1 MSRARNKQV
10 PDSGRRLRGADAGRL
25 RIPARPADPRA
36 GQAVVF
42 ILLALTALVFVLLF
56 NVDLHRIIQR
66 KDQAQNAGDAAALA
80 AARWQGATINLVG
93 ELNLMHALALANGQP
108 AAVDAITNMQARLC
122 FTGPMTAFF
131 ASQIAAKNNHMY
143 VDDDMTSLIREH
155 ANLVRT
161 QYGGQFNGSQYFPEP
176 WPGAWEEYANMLD
189 QVAADGIAAGPD
201 NAQFFLDPSAGHP
214 LMEKAFYE
222 AVEGKNWCWFFLHT
236 PGLLDGYS
244 SYHDWPPLPASDG
257 NDYADAEIF
266 GIGLQPF
273 TVPLHTYFSPTELEE
288 AFRDGGFDTVS
299 AAMLAVT
306 NVMNVD
312 ETWYVYNKR
321 DWGAWDRIK
330 PDGANAFPITG
341 EVRPEYDVAGADA
354 VVRVYATVER
364 MTPGP
369 NGATLTD
376 QVVWTAAAKPFGYLD
391 TGTGDKARA
400 TSAAEFVLPAF
411 RNVRLIP
418 IDSASG
424 SENNSSDVE
433 WVRHIRSH
441 LESYLVSGP
450 HTSSCRFCRALA
462 VWEPAPFR
470 QEGIDWL
477 SLYSDRCRVPSGG
490 GSHGGGT
497 RRGH

>member
-1 MSRARNKQV
+1 MKRRYR
-10 PDSGRRLRGADAGRL
+10 GRRPEGGGQRAETGKNRT
-25 RIPARPADPRA
+25 PAPDRRS

-66 KDQAQNAGDAAALA
+66 KDQTQNAGDAAALA

-108 AAVDAITNMQARLC
+108 NAVDAITNMQARLC

-143 VDDDMTSLIREH
+143 VDDDMTALIREH
-155 ANLVRT
+155 ADLVRT
-161 QYGGQFNGSQYFPEP
+161 QYASQFDGSQYFPEP
-176 WPGAWEEYANMLD
+176 WPGAWAEYADMLD

-201 NAQFFLDPSAGHP
+201 NAQFFMDPSAGHP

-222 AVEGKNWCWFFLHT
+222 AVDGKNWCWFHLHAS
-236 PGLLDGYS
+236 GLLASYG
-244 SYHDWPPLPASDG
+244 SYHDWPPLPESDVA
-257 NDYADAEIF
+257 DYADAEIF

-273 TVPLHTYFSPTELEE
+273 TMPLRSRFSPAELETAFHE
-288 AFRDGGFDTVS
+288 AGFDTVS

-306 NVMNVD
+306 NVMDTD
-312 ETWYVYNKR
+312 EVWYVYNQP
-321 DWGAWDRIK
+321 DWGAWNRIK
-330 PDGANAFPITG
+330 PDGADAFPITG

-354 VVRVYATVER
+354 VVRVYATVDR
-364 MTPGP
+364 MTPGLD
-369 NGATLTD
+369 GAALND
-376 QVVWTAAAKPFGYLD
+376 KVIWTAAAKPFGYLD
-391 TGTGDKARA
+391 TDAGDKVRA
-400 TSAAEFVLPAF
+400 TSAADFVLPAF
-411 RNVRLIP
+411 RDVRLIP

-424 SENNSSDVE
+424 SENSSSDVE

-441 LESYLVSGP
+441 LQPYLTSGP
-450 HTSSCRFCRALA
+450 QSSSCRYCRALA
-462 VWEPAPFR
+462 TWEPDSFR

-477 SLYSDRCRVPSGG
+477 SLYSDRCRVTSGG
-490 GSHGGGT
+490 GGRGGGT